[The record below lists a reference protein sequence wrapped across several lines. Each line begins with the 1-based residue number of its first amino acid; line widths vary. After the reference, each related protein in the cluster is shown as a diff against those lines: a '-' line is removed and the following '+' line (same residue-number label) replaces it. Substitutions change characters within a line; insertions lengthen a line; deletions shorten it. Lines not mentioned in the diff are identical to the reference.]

1 MVSEFFINLVW
12 VIIKPLI
19 DLMPAIELNV
29 SSESLRFFLD
39 ACSAVS
45 YLLPMTDIMIMIGII
60 VSITML
66 RVVISFIKT
75 IWELLPLV

>member
-12 VIIKPLI
+12 ALVKPLI
-19 DLMPAIELNV
+19 DLMPEIELNV
-29 SSESLRFFLD
+29 SMESLRFFLD

-45 YLLPMTDIMIMIGII
+45 YLLPMSDIIIMIGII
-60 VSITML
+60 IAITAF
-66 RVVISFIKT
+66 RVIISFIKT

>member
-12 VIIKPLI
+12 ALVKPLI
-19 DLMPAIELNV
+19 DMMPAIELNV
-29 SSESLRFFLD
+29 STESLRFFLD

-45 YLLPMTDIMIMIGII
+45 YLLPMADIIIMIGII
-60 VSITML
+60 IAITGF
-66 RVVISFIKT
+66 RVIISFIKT

>member
-12 VIIKPLI
+12 ALVKPLI

-29 SSESLRFFLD
+29 STESLRFFLD

-45 YLLPMTDIMIMIGII
+45 YLLPMSDIIIMIGII
-60 VSITML
+60 IAITAF
-66 RVVISFIKT
+66 RVIISFIKT